1 MDDTAPVI
9 IKTSIADQ
17 VVQYLRE
24 GILDNRFQGGE
35 RLKER
40 EIAERLSVSRT
51 PVREALRMLEA
62 EGLVIRKSSGYIVVV
77 ERSLEDMLQAFHVRI
92 ALETYAVRLITV
104 SATEEQLRNLGE
116 TRLEVQSL
124 LERDKFEGQK
134 QQGAHF
140 HETIVELTGNTKIAK
155 LLNDIIEYIDLYRQ
169 RLYHVPSYLEENLVT
184 HQEILEAIRA
194 RDEDQAAA
202 LMREHLRASMEIIR
216 MLWEQDHP
224 ASTAERGG
232 GSSEE
237 PDVV

>member
-1 MDDTAPVI
+1 MNDTAPVI
-9 IKTSIADQ
+9 VKTSIADQ
-17 VVQYLRE
+17 VLQYLRE
-24 GILDNRFQGGE
+24 GILDNRFPGGA

-40 EIAERLSVSRT
+40 EITERLSVSRT

-62 EGLVIRKSSGYIVVV
+62 EGLVLRKSNGYIVVV
-77 ERSLEDMLQAFHVRI
+77 ERSLEDMIQAFHVRI
-92 ALETYAVRLITV
+92 ALETYAVRLV
-104 SATEEQLRNLGE
+104 ASSATDEQLLSLGE
-116 TRLEVQSL
+116 PSPDVHSL

-140 HETIVELTGNTKIAK
+140 HGMIIELTGNARIAK

-184 HQEILEAIRA
+184 HRQILEALRS

-216 MLWEQDHP
+216 TLWEQDHP
-224 ASTAERGG
+224 PQLPREEVEAER
-232 GSSEE
+232 
-237 PDVV
+237 PN